1 MSTGT
6 KFNLP
11 KFKKKPEKAK
21 QPKMIKPPTPSKP
34 VKPRATP
41 RTTNSRTGAQG
52 STSPY

>member
-11 KFKKKPEKAK
+11 KAKTKKDKPKK
-21 QPKMIKPPTPSKP
+21 PKMIKPPVPAKP
-34 VKPRATP
+34 FKPRPKP
-41 RTTNSRTGAQG
+41 RTTNSRTGAVG